1 MLSTRTNPLKRITR
15 IDVTAFA
22 SVMIVLAFTML
33 LVVMSENPF
42 HHGVGPDLPKVES
55 PIKMWGANRRDALMV
70 AIMRDGKVFFGND
83 LVWPRE
89 KLAGQIRQ
97 RLTEAV
103 EKKIYI
109 RADARVP
116 YGVVGQVLDSI
127 SVAGVERVG
136 FLVDQRKAPTLVP

>member
-1 MLSTRTNPLKRITR
+1 
-15 IDVTAFA
+15 
-22 SVMIVLAFTML
+22 
-33 LVVMSENPF
+33 
-42 HHGVGPDLPKVES
+42 
-55 PIKMWGANRRDALMV
+55 MV

-89 KLAGQIRQ
+89 KLAGQIRP
-97 RLTEAV
+97 RLTEGV

-127 SVAGVERVG
+127 SVAGVKKIG